1 MSGARLG
8 FAICGSYC
16 TFEKALAALARL
28 TGTFPDITPIM
39 SESAYS
45 TDTRFGKASA
55 FARRAENICGKAV
68 IHTIA
73 GAEPIGPG
81 ALFDLLVIAPCT
93 GGTLTK
99 LAHGITDTCVTMAAK
114 AHLRNGGPVLVAI
127 STNDA
132 LGASAPSLG
141 ALLTRKNIYFVP
153 FYQDDPVKKPTS
165 LVADFGALTA
175 AAEAALEGRQLQP
188 LFAVSGQAV
197 S

>member
-1 MSGARLG
+1 MSGVRVG

-28 TGTFPDITPIM
+28 GETFSDITPIM

-45 TDTRFGKASA
+45 TDTRFGEASA
-55 FARRAENICGKAV
+55 FARRAERICGKAV
-68 IHTIA
+68 IHTIT

-81 ALFDLLVIAPCT
+81 ALLDLLIIAPCT

-114 AHLRNGGPVLVAI
+114 AHLRNGGPVLIAI

-141 ALLTRKNIYFVP
+141 ALLNRKNIYFVP
-153 FYQDDPVKKPTS
+153 FYQDDPIKKPTS

-175 AAEAALEGRQLQP
+175 AARAALEGRQLQP
-188 LFAVSGQAV
+188 MLTAAEQAV